1 LKIIIIQP
9 ASVKRVGWFR
19 FVWVGQCR

>member
-1 LKIIIIQP
+1 LKIIIQP